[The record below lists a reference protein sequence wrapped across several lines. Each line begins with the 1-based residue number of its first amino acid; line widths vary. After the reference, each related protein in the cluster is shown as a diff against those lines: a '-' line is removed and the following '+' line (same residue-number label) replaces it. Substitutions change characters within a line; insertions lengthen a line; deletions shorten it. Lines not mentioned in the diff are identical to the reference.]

1 MCQANRLRESPREI
15 TVYVQ
20 TRCSGLQSWSLD
32 DIDALAKYFDFPNA
46 FALLDK
52 ARGIQWNN
60 REPAP
65 THTERTMFTTN
76 CNQGSSKALRVRRI
90 LKDLSDDGLLEK
102 WGLNTQTIYR
112 MFGAKQ
118 DITVE
123 PLSKIAQALQVS
135 LARIIEDT
143 EKIIEKQQ

>member
-1 MCQANRLRESPREI
+1 
-15 TVYVQ
+15 
-20 TRCSGLQSWSLD
+20 
-32 DIDALAKYFDFPNA
+32 
-46 FALLDK
+46 
-52 ARGIQWNN
+52 
-60 REPAP
+60 
-65 THTERTMFTTN
+65 MFTTN

-90 LKDLSDDGLLEK
+90 LKDLSDDGLVEK
-102 WGLNTQTIYR
+102 SGLNTQTIYR